1 MTRGTEEDEGE
12 ADRDDGEDGPW
23 DDPVGRIVDGLEA
36 TSVASV

>member
-12 ADRDDGEDGPW
+12 ADRDDEDGPL
-23 DDPVGRIVDGLEA
+23 DDPVGRIVDGLET